1 MATISKLVVSLEADS
16 AKLVKTLASSRKR
29 FKRWGKSVAAVGDF
43 VAKSFKVITL
53 GLTAMAAAGAA
64 VVIFKSKEID
74 KINQMSSAFG
84 ITTKAMQEWSF
95 AGKAVGLEG
104 EKIGDI
110 FKDVSDKLGDFIN
123 TGGGGAADLFEFMNI
138 KIADFIGLAPDK
150 AMLKLGEAM
159 DGLNKQDKIFFLE
172 SIASDASLLLPLLED
187 SGQAFK
193 QLAADAKSAG
203 AILSDDQ
210 IAGVV
215 KFRRA
220 MDGMSV
226 LISGFA
232 VSLTAYLAPALTV
245 LVEKTNAWIKDF
257 GGGKKVAAAVS
268 KVVIKSIAGMIKGFA
283 ALARFINEFELKLIN
298 LQAAWVAIS
307 NPLVFTPQFD
317 DSEARKEMDALARR
331 RADISIQLANKSEFI
346 GDVEQIARDI
356 NATLKTSFD
365 DTGLGANSAA
375 VKGLVDANK
384 SATDAATKF
393 ANILKEV
400 SGSSVWN
407 DIFKKEEVTARSNQ
421 FDDVAKKLK
430 NAIEGGSQF
439 TADYL
444 KQLTDIVAA
453 ANNRQQVFSNNG
465 KFEQVD
471 IKGMTEVLLALTRLA
486 DAKDGGNPLAIATEK
501 LAASTSEQGVQFKQF
516 LDKLNST
523 PQLANLELSFLT
535 DTGKVAGEIFA
546 EPEFVDKLKA
556 FNQQQQ
562 QNGTRADSA

>member
-1 MATISKLVVSLEADS
+1 MATISKLVVSLEANS
-16 AKLVKTLASSRKR
+16 AKLVKTLESSRKR
-29 FKRWGKSVAAVGDF
+29 FQKWGKNIAAVGDF

-123 TGGGGAADLFEFMNI
+123 TGGGGAADLFEYMNI
-138 KIADFIGLAPDK
+138 QISDFIGLAPDK

-187 SGQAFK
+187 SGKAFK
-193 QLAADAKSAG
+193 QLAADANSAG

-232 VSLTAYLAPALTV
+232 VSLTAELAPGMTLI
-245 LVEKTNAWIKDF
+245 LEKTNEWIASI
-257 GGGKKVAAAVS
+257 GGGRKAAQFMAKVFIRAIAGIIRGFG
-268 KVVIKSIAGMIKGFA
+268 KVVSFLQTMEIKLLGLEQSLLNIASPI
-283 ALARFINEFELKLIN
+283 
-298 LQAAWVAIS
+298 AIHIDGS
-307 NPLVFTPQFD
+307 Q
-317 DSEARKEMDALARR
+317 ARKEFDQLEAQKAKLQSELDSGRGFQEFVEKAAQELEATINTDLKVAITDDNTAKTLDNLKNKGNAAAEAAANFAR
-331 RADISIQLANKSEFI
+331 
-346 GDVEQIARDI
+346 
-356 NATLKTSFD
+356 
-365 DTGLGANSAA
+365 
-375 VKGLVDANK
+375 
-384 SATDAATKF
+384 
-393 ANILKEV
+393 ILKEV
-400 SGSSVWN
+400 SGSKVWD

-421 FDDVAKKLK
+421 FDDVAKRLR

-486 DAKDGGNPLAIATEK
+486 DAKDGGNPLALAAEK
-501 LAASTSEQGVQFKQF
+501 LASSTAEQGVQFKQF

>member
-193 QLAADAKSAG
+193 QLAADANSAG

-365 DTGLGANSAA
+365 DTGLGANGAA

-384 SATDAATKF
+384 SAADAATKF

-421 FDDVAKKLK
+421 FDDVARKLK

-453 ANNRQQVFSNNG
+453 ANNRQQVFSDNG

-486 DAKDGGNPLAIATEK
+486 DAKDGGNPLALAAEK
-501 LAASTSEQGVQFKQF
+501 LASSNAEQGVQFKQF